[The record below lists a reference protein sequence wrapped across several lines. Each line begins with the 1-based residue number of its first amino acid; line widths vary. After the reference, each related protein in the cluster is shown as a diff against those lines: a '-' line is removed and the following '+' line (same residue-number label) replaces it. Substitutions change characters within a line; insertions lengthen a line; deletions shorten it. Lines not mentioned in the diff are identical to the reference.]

1 MATFGNS
8 DINIIG
14 SWVEIDEM
22 DYKFTPLRDGIYKGI
37 CKQLATSANINV
49 AYANAGNV
57 SNPQPMVLY
66 VGYEWGKQE
75 SVAYKVRKN

>member
-1 MATFGNS
+1 
-8 DINIIG
+8 
-14 SWVEIDEM
+14 
-22 DYKFTPLRDGIYKGI
+22 
-37 CKQLATSANINV
+37 LATSANINV

-75 SVAYKVRKN
+75 RVAYKVRNEIEFNTDPKTKF